1 MKKTLFLFVA
11 LIFATT
17 FINAQGFEVV
27 ENTPPMNVTRY
38 NHTSVSLPDGK
49 VLVVGGHTQGFLL
62 TSTAEIYN
70 PLTNSWTLYTID
82 NPHDGASI
90 VKLSN
95 GKFMF
100 FGGYSSGYG
109 VGQSTV
115 TTIFDPATNEFSS
128 GPPMNVARGN
138 STAVLLKDNRV
149 IIVGNW
155 YNTGDAEI
163 FDPSTNTFTS
173 IGIPVQQ
180 RSFPLVFPANDG
192 GAVIIGGSGNYG
204 TPNFTDIVYYNPV
217 SMSFTTL
224 SSALIE
230 GETGWITSWSP
241 SQGDPSGMKLSD
253 GTYIFMVYRNL
264 SNGNYEY
271 KLVKFDPETKKV
283 TKINSTPELPIYT
296 GTSPNNWGFT
306 LSMIKNPL
314 NGLIYIFG
322 LKSGAVPYSHR
333 IYTYNSVTGVLNI
346 PEGELNFD
354 YYLYTSAKVWSN
366 NQIMCTG
373 GTIDGSNFEI
383 SNAAKLL
390 KPQLF
395 LGTTEKEKNSTDNQ
409 VYPNPV
415 SSNSFQVKVS
425 NGSLNLIEIIDMNGN
440 LIKSLPLNANQK
452 IHSIER
458 GSITSGLYLLK
469 MSGEQGVSTKKII
482 FK

>member
-27 ENTPPMNVTRY
+27 ENTPPMNVSR
-38 NHTSVSLPDGK
+38 HGHAAVSLPNGK

-115 TTIFDPATNEFSS
+115 TTIFDPATNAFST
-128 GPPMNVARGN
+128 GPQMNVARGN

-149 IIVGNW
+149 MIVGNW
-155 YNTGDAEI
+155 YNTGNAEI
-163 FDPSTNTFTS
+163 FDPSTNIFTS
-173 IGIPVQQ
+173 IGIPVNQ
-180 RSFPLVFPANDG
+180 RSNPLVFPTNDG

-217 SMSFTTL
+217 SMDFTTL
-224 SSALIE
+224 STEIIE
-230 GETGWITSWSP
+230 GESGWITSWS
-241 SQGDPSGMKLSD
+241 STSGDPSEMKLSD
-253 GTYIFMVYRNL
+253 GSFIFMVYRNL
-264 SNGNYEY
+264 SIGNYEY

-283 TKINSTPELPIYT
+283 TKINSTPELPTYT

-314 NGLIYIFG
+314 NGLIYILG
-322 LKSGAVPYSHR
+322 LKFVAAPYPHR

-354 YYLYTSAKVWSN
+354 YYLYTSAKAWSN

-395 LGTTEKEKNSTDNQ
+395 LGTTEIEKNSTDVQ

-415 SSNSFQVKVS
+415 SSNSFQIKVFK
-425 NGSLNLIEIIDMNGN
+425 GALHLLEIIDMNGN
-440 LIKSLPLNANQK
+440 LVKSLPLNPNSK
-452 IHSIER
+452 IHKIER
-458 GSITSGLYLLK
+458 GNISSGLYILK
-469 MSGEQGVSTKKII
+469 MSGEQSSIIKKII